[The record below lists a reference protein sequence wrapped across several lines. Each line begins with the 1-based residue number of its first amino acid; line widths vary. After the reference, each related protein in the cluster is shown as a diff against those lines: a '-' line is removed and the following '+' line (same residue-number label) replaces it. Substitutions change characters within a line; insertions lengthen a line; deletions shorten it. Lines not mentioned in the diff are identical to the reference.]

1 MSNIIQL
8 LERMGQDAALQS
20 QNAKAQEI
28 LAADVAA
35 EIKNSLLV
43 NDAEALHEQLDICP
57 DVVAFLLPAE
67 DEQKEDENNE
77 NEEQEQA
84 SAVNQ

>member
-8 LERMGQDAALQS
+8 LERMGQDAALQN
-20 QNAKAQEI
+20 QDAKAREI
-28 LAADVAA
+28 LASDVAA
-35 EIKNSLLV
+35 ERKSSLLV

-84 SAVNQ
+84 NAVNQ